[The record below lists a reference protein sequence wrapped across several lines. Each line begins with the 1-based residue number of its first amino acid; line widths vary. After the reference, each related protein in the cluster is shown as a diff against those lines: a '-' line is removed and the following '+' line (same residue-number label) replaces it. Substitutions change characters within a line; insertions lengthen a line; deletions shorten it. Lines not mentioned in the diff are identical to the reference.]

1 MSSRAAWRLEGLG
14 FTSVFIY
21 KPGKLDWVSAGL
33 PIEGTAAGAPNLGT
47 VARRDVVTCRPNDPI
62 SAVKARMAA
71 DPTGPCP
78 VVNDHRVVLGLLR
91 SDVIKANGAKTAE
104 EVMIAGPVTFR
115 PNVALEEIDRYLT
128 DHKIG
133 HAVVTTPE
141 GELIGLAS
149 ADEVQRRHA
158 ELAGSGARSTTASN

>member
-1 MSSRAAWRLEGLG
+1 MSTRAAWRLESLG

-33 PIEGTAAGAPNLGT
+33 PIEGTAAGIPNLGT
-47 VARRDVVTCRPNDPI
+47 VARRDVVTCRLSDPI

-71 DPTGPCP
+71 DPKGPCP
-78 VVNDHRVVLGLLR
+78 VVDNHRILLGLLR
-91 SDVIKANGAKTAE
+91 SDTIKANGAKPVE
-104 EVMIAGPVTFR
+104 EAMISGPVTFR

-149 ADEVQRRHA
+149 ADEVHRQHA
-158 ELAGSGARSTTASN
+158 ELAATGTRSTTASN

>member
-1 MSSRAAWRLEGLG
+1 
-14 FTSVFIY
+14 
-21 KPGKLDWVSAGL
+21 
-33 PIEGTAAGAPNLGT
+33 
-47 VARRDVVTCRPNDPI
+47 
-62 SAVKARMAA
+62 MAS

-78 VVNDHRVVLGLLR
+78 VVNDQRILLGLLR
-91 SDVIKANGAKTAE
+91 SDAITASGAKTAE
-104 EVMIAGPVTFR
+104 EAMISGPVTFR

-149 ADEVQRRHA
+149 ADDVHRKHT
-158 ELAGSGARSTTASN
+158 ELAAAGARSTTASP

>member
-1 MSSRAAWRLEGLG
+1 MSSRAAWRLESLG
-14 FTSVFIY
+14 FTSVFFY

-33 PIEGTAAGAPNLGT
+33 PVEGTAAGIPNLGT
-47 VARRDVVTCRPNDPI
+47 VARRDVASCRPDEPI
-62 SAVKARMAA
+62 SAIKARMAS

-78 VVNDHRVVLGLLR
+78 VLNEQRIVLGLLR
-91 SDVIKANGAKTAE
+91 SDAIKANGARTVE
-104 EVMIAGPVTFR
+104 EAMISGPVTFR

-149 ADEVQRRHA
+149 ADDVHRRHV
-158 ELAGSGARSTTASN
+158 ELAAK

>member
-1 MSSRAAWRLEGLG
+1 MSSRAAWRLESLG
-14 FTSVFIY
+14 FTSVFFY

-33 PIEGTAAGAPNLGT
+33 PVEGTAAGIPNLGT
-47 VARRDVVTCRPNDPI
+47 VARRDVATCRPSEPI
-62 SAVKARMAA
+62 SAIKARMAS

-78 VVNDHRVVLGLLR
+78 VVNDHRIVLGLLR
-91 SDVIKANGAKTAE
+91 SDASKANGAKTVE
-104 EVMIAGPVTFR
+104 EAMMSGPVTFR
-115 PNVALEEIDRYLT
+115 PNVALEEVDRYLT

-149 ADEVQRRHA
+149 ADDVHRQQA
-158 ELAGSGARSTTASN
+158 ELSPK

>member
-1 MSSRAAWRLEGLG
+1 MGPRAAWRLESLG

-33 PIEGTAAGAPNLGT
+33 PVEGTAARIPNLGT
-47 VARRDVVTCRPNDPI
+47 VARRDVVTCRLSDQI
-62 SAVKARMAA
+62 SAVKARIAF

-78 VVNDHRVVLGLLR
+78 VVNDQRIVLGLVR
-91 SDVIKANGAKTAE
+91 SDVIKETGTNTAE

-128 DHKIG
+128 DHKTR

-141 GELIGLAS
+141 GQLIGLAS
-149 ADEVQRRHA
+149 AEDVHRRHA
-158 ELAGSGARSTTASN
+158 DLAVS

>member
-1 MSSRAAWRLEGLG
+1 MSTRAAWRLESLG
-14 FTSVFIY
+14 FPSIFIY

-33 PIEGTAAGAPNLGT
+33 PVEGTAAGTPTLGT
-47 VARRDVVTCRPNDPI
+47 VARRDVGTCRLSDPL
-62 SAVKARMAA
+62 SAVKARMAS

-91 SDVIKANGAKTAE
+91 SDAINANGATTAE
-104 EVMIAGPVTFR
+104 EAMISGPVTFR
-115 PNVALEEIDRYLT
+115 PNAALEEIDRYLT

-149 ADEVQRRHA
+149 ADDVRRRHA
-158 ELAGSGARSTTASN
+158 ELAAS

>member
-33 PIEGTAAGAPNLGT
+33 PVEGAAAGIPNLGT
-47 VARRDVVTCRPNDPI
+47 VARREVVTCRLGDQI
-62 SAVKARMAA
+62 SAVRASMAS

-78 VVNDHRVVLGLLR
+78 VLNDHRIVLGLVR
-91 SDVIKANGAKTAE
+91 SDAIRANGTKTAE
-104 EVMIAGPVTFR
+104 EAMISGPVTFR

-128 DHKIG
+128 EHKIG

-149 ADEVQRRHA
+149 ADDVQRRHA
-158 ELAGSGARSTTASN
+158 ELAAS